1 MPVDRYQT
9 IRNKFVSFIQ
19 RKVQEAGANGAVIGL
34 SGGIDSSLTA
44 CLTVEA
50 LGADKVLGLLL
61 PEKGITPGQDIED
74 AMEVVRLLGIEH
86 KTIDISKILNSF
98 SSTIPDFDKNNLLA
112 GGNLKA
118 RTRMCILYYH
128 ANLMRRMVVGTGN
141 KTELLLGYFTK
152 YGDGGVDIEP
162 IGGLYKTE
170 VRALSRHMGVPA
182 RIIEKTPT
190 AGLWPGQTDEGEL
203 GVTYD
208 TADKILAM
216 LVDEKKDILEVK
228 KKFPASQ
235 VDRLV
240 ALMNA
245 NKHKKLAPPYP

>member
-1 MPVDRYQT
+1 MMNDYPVIKDK
-9 IRNKFVSFIQ
+9 IISFIR
-19 RKVQEAGANGAVIGL
+19 RKVQESGVSGAVIGL
-34 SGGIDSSLTA
+34 SGGIDSTLTA
-44 CLTVEA
+44 YLTVEA

-61 PEKGITPGQDIED
+61 PEKGITPAEDIED
-74 AMEVVRLLGIEH
+74 STDVVRLLGIEH
-86 KTIDISKILNSF
+86 KTIDISKVLKSF

-112 GGNLKA
+112 AGNLKA

-141 KTELLLGYFTK
+141 RTELLLGYFTK

-162 IGGLYKTE
+162 IGGLYKTQ
-170 VRALSRHMGVPA
+170 VRGLSRYIGVPA

-190 AGLWPGQTDEGEL
+190 AGLWPGQTDEEEL

-208 TADKILAM
+208 VADEILAM
-216 LVDEKKDILEVK
+216 LVDEKKDILQVK
-228 KKFPASQ
+228 KIFPASK
-235 VDRLV
+235 VDKLV

-245 NKHKKLAPPYP
+245 NKHKKFAPPSP